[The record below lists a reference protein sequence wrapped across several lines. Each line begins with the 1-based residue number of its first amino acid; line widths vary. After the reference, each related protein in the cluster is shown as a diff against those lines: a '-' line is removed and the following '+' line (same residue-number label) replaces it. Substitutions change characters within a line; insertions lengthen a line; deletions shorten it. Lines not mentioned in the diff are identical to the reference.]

1 MGLFNFFKRNNSRFV
16 SEHQHNKNVAM
27 QKQMN
32 AKVLEQLNIHGVT
45 DNSELELEF
54 FFYTNKEDNASNLAI
69 ELNKLNYQI
78 NLVAHS
84 ASDKNQ
90 WVVIG
95 WTTKMK
101 MDLQTITKWTNQMR
115 KLGCENDCDF
125 DGWGTQAD

>member
-1 MGLFNFFKRNNSRFV
+1 MPKRS
-16 SEHQHNKNVAM
+16 M
-27 QKQMN
+27 QMN

-78 NLVAHS
+78 NLVDHS

-101 MDLQTITKWTNQMR
+101 MDLQTVTKWTNQMC
-115 KLGCENDCDF
+115 KLGYENDCDF